1 MSSQDII
8 KIIDNI
14 QTIIKNIERQG
25 ITESINKENYF
36 WNNHPDITNKYPFLV
51 SQLCSNTDN
60 SMLQNMVKYLK
71 DIEDGK
77 ITKKDAD
84 KSISED
90 LSKKF
95 TQKD

>member
-14 QTIIKNIERQG
+14 QIIIKNIERQG
-25 ITESINKENYF
+25 ITDPIKKENYF

-60 SMLQNMVKYLK
+60 SMLQNMIGYLK
-71 DIEDGK
+71 NIEEGK
-77 ITKKDAD
+77 ITKKDAE
-84 KSISED
+84 KSLTDE

-95 TQKD
+95 NKD